1 MIRVTTLLLLA
12 LLLSACGKEKAP
24 SPTAPFIGSDV
35 SDVTLTS
42 DFLLSDHNGQPRK
55 LADFQGKV
63 VALFF
68 GYTHCPD
75 VCPTTLYDLA
85 QAIKQM
91 GSKAQDVQVLFVTLD
106 GARDTPE
113 VLGKYVPSFHPAFLG
128 LRGDE
133 AATTKVTHDFKV
145 YYVKQESKS
154 RAGYTIDHTAG
165 VYVFDKTGK
174 LRVIMKNGQSA
185 KDMAHD
191 LGLLL

>member
-1 MIRVTTLLLLA
+1 MMRFLTLVVLA
-12 LLLSACGKEKAP
+12 LLLSACGKDKVP
-24 SPTAPFIGSDV
+24 SPTVAFVGSDV

-42 DFLLSDHNGQPRK
+42 DFVLSDHNGQPRK

-75 VCPTTLYDLA
+75 VCPTTMYDLA
-85 QAIKQM
+85 QALKQM
-91 GSKAQDVQVLFVTLD
+91 GGKAEEVQVLFVTLD

-133 AATTKVTHDFKV
+133 ASTIRVTQD
-145 YYVKQESKS
+145 
-154 RAGYTIDHTAG
+154 
-165 VYVFDKTGK
+165 
-174 LRVIMKNGQSA
+174 
-185 KDMAHD
+185 
-191 LGLLL
+191 

>member
-1 MIRVTTLLLLA
+1 MKHLFNILLLVLLLA
-12 LLLSACGKEKAP
+12 ACGQDKP
-24 SPTAPFIGSDV
+24 PQPTVAFIGSDV
-35 SDVTLTS
+35 SDVSLNS
-42 DFLLSDHNGQPRK
+42 DFVLPDHNGQPRK

-85 QAIKQM
+85 QALKQM

-133 AATTKVTHDFKV
+133 AATIKVTQDFKV

-154 RAGYTIDHTAG
+154 RAGYIIDHTAG

-174 LRVIMKNGQSA
+174 LRVIMKNGQSS

>member
-1 MIRVTTLLLLA
+1 MMRILTLLMLS
-12 LLLSACGKEKAP
+12 LLLIACGQDKAP
-24 SPTAPFIGSDV
+24 SPTVAFVGSDV

-42 DFLLSDHNGQPRK
+42 DFVLSDHNGQPRK

-85 QAIKQM
+85 QAVKQM
-91 GSKAQDVQVLFVTLD
+91 GDQGKQVQVLFITLD
-106 GARDTPE
+106 SPRDTQE
-113 VLGKYVPSFHPAFLG
+113 LLGKYVPSFHPDFLG

-133 AATTKVTHDFKV
+133 ASTIKVTQDFKV

-154 RAGYTIDHTAG
+154 RAGYIIDHTAG

-174 LRVIMKNGQSA
+174 LRVIMKNGQSS

-191 LGLLL
+191 LGLLI